1 WVRGMLDALPFAGL
15 PQFFQK
21 AEQFFVELRREDWL
35 EAFRHHPRIGEKK
48 AAEAQSAQAQSW
60 SKQEQAGVQ
69 GATAETQ
76 AALAEANCAY
86 EARFGY
92 IFLVCATGKTS
103 DEMLALLRN
112 RLQNDAEKEFHI
124 AAGEQQKITRL
135 RLEKLLER

>member
-1 WVRGMLDALPFAGL
+1 MLDGLPSAGL

-21 AEQFFVELRREDWL
+21 AEQLFAELTREDWL

-48 AAEAQSAQAQSW
+48 AAQAQSAQARSW
-60 SKQEQAGVQ
+60 SEQEQSGVKVS
-69 GATAETQ
+69 TVETQ
-76 AALAEANCAY
+76 AALIEANRAY